1 MSLIQV
7 ILLATVL
14 YNLAL
19 AGLILV
25 RTRTNQAG
33 RNFAWYILGNA
44 AWQACIVL
52 MQPRYGETFTLW
64 LVRGTFF
71 CAIFFG
77 VAWMLF
83 CAEFPQTS
91 ERFLKVVWVMAIL
104 SLPWFFLCWTPWM
117 IPAPIKFMDGWV
129 SAQSGPLVAPFALW
143 MQAWPIAGALHLFFK
158 TKRLRG
164 IERLQVRYIL
174 LGAVSL
180 IIIGTIINLI
190 LPVISHSTQYSF
202 YGPLAS
208 LFVTTTTTY
217 AIVRYR
223 LMDIRIVLRAGLIYS
238 ITIGLLTFVF
248 ALLVPVLNSAFTTH
262 FHTWPQTGSFIM
274 AFLMALAFQPLRR
287 YVQHHVDL
295 IFFKSVY
302 DYRVTLR
309 EAGSALASARDRELL
324 VETLTNALARTLRPR
339 GIAVYLPGNDDALT
353 QVSCT
358 GVWDELPKT
367 LSDYDPVLRYAVEI
381 DEVLL
386 AEELIRQTNIQH
398 TLGERMK
405 GLGIYVAL
413 PMIAGDRLC
422 GMVFL
427 GEKLS
432 GDVYTSDDVGLLRIL
447 GKQAAIALDNARHY
461 DEIMQMNEYHQR
473 LLNIMQDGVVALD
486 PKQRIITFNP
496 AAERITGVPA
506 HQAQGKRLEDLGIT
520 QLPTHDSGG
529 RAVETTLATQSGQE
543 VPVLV
548 TVTPFLRRWEVA
560 ESHLIVF
567 RDLSTLRALEM
578 EKMQAERF
586 SSMGAMAASLAH
598 EIKNPLVPIQ
608 TFAHLLPLRYDDSE
622 FREEFSQTVVKEV
635 ERINRLVGQMLDL
648 VRKPSHD
655 RSPVD
660 VCEVIERLLVLLRPE
675 CDRLGVEIRTN
686 FTSQLPMVVG
696 VAGQIYQA
704 ILNVLT
710 NAVQAMPNGGALAID
725 VYDDGHNLICR
736 ICDTGPGVAQDALPR
751 IFEPLFTTKS
761 GGHGLGLALTYQFV
775 RSHGGEIRAECPP
788 DQGLV
793 IIMALPAWRRA
804 EAELLCS

>member
-19 AGLILV
+19 VGLILW
-25 RTRTNQAG
+25 RTRSDQAG

-52 MQPRYGETFTLW
+52 MQPAYGETFTLW
-64 LVRGTFF
+64 LVRATFF
-71 CAIFFG
+71 CGIFFS
-77 VAWMLF
+77 VAWVFF

-91 ERFLKVVWVMAIL
+91 PRFLKAAWAMAIL
-104 SLPWFFLCWTPWM
+104 SIPWFFLCWTPWM
-117 IPAPIKFMDGWV
+117 MPAPITFMDGWV

-143 MQAWPIAGALHLFFK
+143 IQAWPVAGALHLFYK

-174 LGAVSL
+174 LGAVALL
-180 IIIGTIINLI
+180 IVGPIINLI
-190 LPVISHSTQYSF
+190 LPVISQSTRYSF

-238 ITIGLLTFVF
+238 ITIGLLTFLF
-248 ALLVPVLNSAFTTH
+248 ALLVPMLNSALTTH
-262 FHTWPQTGSFIM
+262 FNTWPQTGSFIM

-324 VETLTNALARTLRPR
+324 VDTLMNAMARTLRPR
-339 GIAVYLPGNDDALT
+339 GIAIFLPGNDDMLT
-353 QVSCT
+353 QVSNT
-358 GVWDELPKT
+358 GNWDELPKT
-367 LSDYDPVLRYAVEI
+367 LSDYDPVLRYAVET

-386 AEELIRQTNIQH
+386 AEELIRQSNVQH

-405 GLGIYVAL
+405 NLGVYVGIPL
-413 PMIAGDRLC
+413 IAGDRLC

-427 GEKLS
+427 GDKLS

-461 DEIMQMNEYHQR
+461 DEILQMNDYHQR

-486 PKQRIITFNP
+486 PNQLIITFNP
-496 AAERITGVPA
+496 AAERITGVSA
-506 HQAQGKRLEDLGIT
+506 AAATGQRLEDLGIT
-520 QLPTHDSGG
+520 QLPIRDSGG
-529 RAVETTLATQSGQE
+529 RAVETTLTAHSGQE

-548 TVTPFLRRWEVA
+548 TVTPFTRRWEMA
-560 ESHLIVF
+560 ASHLIVF

-608 TFAHLLPLRYDDSE
+608 TFAHLLPLRYDDGE

-660 VCEVIERLLVLLRPE
+660 VCEVIERLLALLRPE
-675 CDRLGVEIRTN
+675 CERHEVVLNTHFSPD
-686 FTSQLPMVVG
+686 LPLVVG

-710 NAVQAMPNGGALAID
+710 NAVQAMPNGGTLDISVEGD
-725 VYDDGHNLICR
+725 ELNLTCR
-736 ICDTGPGVAQDALPR
+736 VSDTGPGVSQEDLPR
-751 IFEPLFTTKS
+751 IFEPLYTTKS

-788 DQGLV
+788 GQGLT